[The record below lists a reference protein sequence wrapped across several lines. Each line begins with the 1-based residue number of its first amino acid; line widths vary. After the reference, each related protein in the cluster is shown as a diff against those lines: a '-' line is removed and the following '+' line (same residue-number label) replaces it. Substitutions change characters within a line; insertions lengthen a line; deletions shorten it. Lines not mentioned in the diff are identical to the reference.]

1 MNNQTFAGDKKSGT
15 WLTQSFEDK
24 YLRSFLL
31 RFVPSFVQTYHLTL
45 MTIMWSVIA
54 VWASYMARVDI
65 QWLWVVSLML
75 ACQYVTDL
83 LDGAVGRARNT
94 GLIKWGYYMDHFLD
108 YIFFSALILGYA
120 FIFPADMMY
129 IFILL
134 ALIQIG
140 FLINLFLSFAA
151 TNAFK
156 ISFARFGPTE
166 TRIAYILFNTYLIY
180 WGTQLPMRLLPYF
193 VVVCAGVL
201 TIMVYRTQKQL
212 WKIDMESKAQNTLHT
227 Q

>member
-1 MNNQTFAGDKKSGT
+1 MTTPTFAGDKKSGV

-45 MTIMWSVIA
+45 MTLVWSIVV
-54 VWASYMARVDI
+54 VWASYMARWDI
-65 QWLWVVSLML
+65 HWLWVASFML
-75 ACQYVTDL
+75 VCQYITDL

-94 GLIKWGYYMDHFLD
+94 GLIKWGYFMDHFLD
-108 YIFFSALILGYA
+108 YVFFSALILGYA
-120 FIFPADMMY
+120 FIFPPDFMY

-134 ALIQIG
+134 SLVQIG

-151 TNAFK
+151 TNTFK

-166 TRIAYILFNTYLIY
+166 TRIAYIVFNTYLIFF
-180 WGTQLPMRLLPYF
+180 GIKLPMILLPYF
-193 VVVCAGVL
+193 TIACVGVL
-201 TIMVYRTQKQL
+201 VIMVYGTQKQL
-212 WKIDMESKAQNTLHT
+212 WKIDMANKHNQN
-227 Q
+227 